1 MQVGRG
7 TVSLADAYA
16 HSYQESKVPLVTP
29 AGKHAG
35 EVELFFVF
43 ASKEVALYNSH
54 GWHEGNV
61 EHTLAI
67 FGWYFACRINTVLS
81 SILPVF
87 DLCFVHFMKTY
98 FVFPNHRV
106 CCSLCNQKWP
116 KKHRL
121 WFPCLFLL
129 A

>member
-67 FGWYFACRINTVLS
+67 FGWYFACRINTCLLYYLCLIFVLF
-81 SILPVF
+81 IL
-87 DLCFVHFMKTY
+87 
-98 FVFPNHRV
+98 
-106 CCSLCNQKWP
+106 
-116 KKHRL
+116 
-121 WFPCLFLL
+121 
-129 A
+129 